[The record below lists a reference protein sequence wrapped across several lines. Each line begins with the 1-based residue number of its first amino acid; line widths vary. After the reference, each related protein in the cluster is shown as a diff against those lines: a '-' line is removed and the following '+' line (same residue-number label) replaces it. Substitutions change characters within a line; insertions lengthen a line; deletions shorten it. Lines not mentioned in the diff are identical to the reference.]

1 LKRIGKLIFAEHLSD
16 LQRKLLAD
24 FRFRCNALP
33 GTQEVRTKIG
43 HLGFWA
49 SVEYG
54 NGIFMTIS
62 PGERHNYL
70 AIRLSRHRK
79 LDPYMQ
85 HSTEQRAW
93 CSPDHPSLEPL
104 STDEFN
110 FEIPGF
116 DLRRLMMAQD
126 PLAAVNAFFVQVRTV
141 LATALGVRMCPPCP
155 HCAFSQNPCQD
166 ALGSNAEIMGGMAG
180 RADAMYGAVEC
191 QKSNGSLH
199 FHFIL
204 YVQRLHQYS
213 TLKEIAELLERELV
227 HAEELKDFVSNL
239 CCTSYT
245 DMDAHKK
252 D

>member
-1 LKRIGKLIFAEHLSD
+1 
-16 LQRKLLAD
+16 
-24 FRFRCNALP
+24 
-33 GTQEVRTKIG
+33 
-43 HLGFWA
+43 
-49 SVEYG
+49 
-54 NGIFMTIS
+54 MTIS

-85 HSTEQRAW
+85 HSTEQSAW

-141 LATALGVRMCPPCP
+141 LATALGVRMCPHCP